1 MKEYIYI
8 DLDLAYSGFWNVI
21 VYNKDDWRN
30 KFYLTGMYDES
41 TRNKRFYQVV
51 DAGTTLKYSVIILET
66 NNTFSPDVVDDK
78 KKSRY

>member
-66 NNTFSPDVVDDK
+66 NNTFSPDVVDDNG
-78 KKSRY
+78 KSRY